1 MNLQRLDRLIAELEI
16 TDEPLA
22 SFYKNKRKILLKKI
36 NKNVAR
42 KLKEQYICR
51 TKQTNKLKIKI
62 MGTIIRLIKERKIK
76 NNQTPIKVVKLSTG
90 LTCFHYANGTVDV
103 RYEQIQNE

>member
-42 KLKEQYICR
+42 KLKE
-51 TKQTNKLKIKI
+51 
-62 MGTIIRLIKERKIK
+62 
-76 NNQTPIKVVKLSTG
+76 
-90 LTCFHYANGTVDV
+90 
-103 RYEQIQNE
+103 